1 MWGGSFGDLGVLGH
15 LVVHFKL
22 PTGGG
27 GKKTGATQAPPLG
40 ERARLAKAHGV
51 VLQGLPKNLQH
62 IALGRFYAAVDFKAR
77 KALGLRNDAAGAA
90 FDGGFK
96 IGVLAGVDTDVGNFK
111 NNGACPYGVG
121 EKDG

>member
-1 MWGGSFGDLGVLGH
+1 MTNSKCSTWGGAAKNG
-15 LVVHFKL
+15 
-22 PTGGG
+22 PT
-27 GKKTGATQAPPLG
+27 K
-40 ERARLAKAHGV
+40 ARHSVNALDWRKPTV
-51 VLQGLPKNLQH
+51 WSSRVCQKNLQH

-77 KALGLRNDAAGAA
+77 KPLGLRNDAAGAA

-111 NNGACPYGVG
+111 NHGARPYGVG